1 MAIFFLAVC
10 VVCVFPALGLSQD
23 TPPSDRAPQAH
34 ADHQMDAESHADHQP
49 HADHQMDAEPHA
61 GHQMDAE
68 SHAGQH
74 HAMRLDAS
82 GMVMNE
88 NTDELPRGCPR
99 IAGEQHLTVRAGKE
113 FARDFMGTMF
123 TYDQREWTVEP
134 CTRLTVSLIN
144 TDEVRHQW
152 MLHGLPRYLYDQ
164 GMFTLEVAGKG
175 QKTASFIVPPGSKT
189 YLVHC
194 DVPHHMEKGMKAQLK
209 VGGGDGDLP
218 SIPGISAP
226 RLEDPYTLEWGW
238 AGIGLT
244 LVGGLLGLALAGRG
258 LGLL

>member
-1 MAIFFLAVC
+1 MGLFFLTVF
-10 VVCVFPALGLSQD
+10 VVCTFPTLAVSQETASPAQ
-23 TPPSDRAPQAH
+23 TPQSH
-34 ADHQMDAESHADHQP
+34 ADHQMDTAPHADHQP
-49 HADHQMDAEPHA
+49 HTGSGMDAPSHSEHQMHA
-61 GHQMDAE
+61 
-68 SHAGQH
+68 H

-99 IAGEQHLTVRAGKE
+99 IAGEHHIRVSAGRE
-113 FARDFMGTMF
+113 FARGFTGTMF

-164 GMFTLEVAGKG
+164 GMFTLEVAAKG

-218 SIPGISAP
+218 SIPGISGP
-226 RLEDPYTLEWGW
+226 RLDDPYPFEWGW
-238 AGIGLT
+238 TGMGVT
-244 LVGGLLGLALAGRG
+244 LIGGLCGLALAGRG